1 MRASD
6 FFPETVNWRALV
18 AKYQK
23 AKTGSSIWQY
33 STTFLLFLV
42 SWTLMYLSLDI
53 SYWLTLLLAFPT
65 AGFAVRIFIFQH
77 DCGHGSFFKTREA
90 NDWAGRICSI
100 ITLTPYKYWRQSH
113 NIHHAGSGNLDER
126 GIGDIYT
133 MTVEE
138 YMKASKWERFKYR
151 FYRNPLFLFGVVP
164 SLLFIVLYRFP
175 IARSNSLAPT
185 YPSIYWLNFFILIFY
200 GTLGY
205 FIGYINLIL
214 IQLPITFISS
224 TLGIW
229 LFYVQHQFEDAY
241 WSKDESWDFSM
252 AGIKGSSYFHLPKVL
267 QWFTGNIGFH
277 HIHHLSP
284 KIPNYLL
291 EKCHKEN
298 PFFQNAYMITL
309 KSSFQSLLLTLWDEK
324 QKKLVGF
331 RYIRSLL
338 RGDQHY
344 A

>member
-6 FFPETVNWRALV
+6 FFPESVNWRALV

-33 STTFLLFLV
+33 VSTFFLFLS
-42 SWTLMYLSLDI
+42 SWVLMYLSLDV
-53 SYWLTLLLAFPT
+53 SYWITLLLAIPT
-65 AGFAVRIFIFQH
+65 AGFVVRLFIFQH
-77 DCGHGSFFKTREA
+77 DCGHGSFFKKREA
-90 NDWAGRICSI
+90 NDWAGRVCSI
-100 ITLTPYKYWRQSH
+100 FTFTPYKYWKQSH

-138 YMKASKWERFKYR
+138 YMKSSKWERFKYR
-151 FYRNPLFLFGVVP
+151 LYRNPVVLFGIVPTLLFL
-164 SLLFIVLYRFP
+164 VLYRFP
-175 IARSNSLAPT
+175 IARSKSLAPT
-185 YPSIYWLNFFILIFY
+185 YPSIYWLNLFILIFY

-205 FIGYINLIL
+205 FVGYLNLLL
-214 IQLPITFISS
+214 IQLPITMIAS
-224 TLGIW
+224 TSGIW

-241 WSKDESWDFSM
+241 WSKDESWDFSL
-252 AGIKGSSYFHLPKVL
+252 AGIKGSSYFRLPKVL

-309 KSSFQSLLLTLWDEK
+309 KTSFKSMMLTLWDEK
-324 QKKLVGF
+324 EKKLVSF
-331 RYIRSLL
+331 RNIRSIM
-338 RGDQHY
+338 RGDRHF